1 MSGEGLQEEHPR
13 KRIRLATPERLV
25 APEPKSPP
33 SLANGGTA
41 PEENKPDSEL
51 EKEIKAGITEY
62 VSPDNPGFSGI
73 LKQRYTDF
81 LVNEIL
87 PSGQVLHLESLTAP
101 SNKQGLEQE
110 KKTETS
116 SVGAVELPAA
126 PTVQASEA
134 KGADSTPSKESVPA
148 KEDHSVEASQLSDED
163 VAALRSILGEKT
175 TSSIIHLH
183 AAVLKHPERKA
194 RDFYAIRSEIIPDKE
209 QRTNAHQAIRRI
221 FSSRLETNTEKD
233 ETITIK
239 PLPPRERG
247 KGRAQNNDGAKKVKG
262 KLGWDELGGEYLH
275 FTLYKE
281 NKDTMEVISF
291 IGSQLKLHSKNFQF
305 AGTKDRRG
313 VTVQRV
319 SVKRVNA
326 RTLVHMGKNLWNAKV
341 GDYQYHARGLE
352 LGELAGNEFVI
363 TLRDCHFP
371 GEEGLDTAQRIE
383 LARSTL
389 SKAISDFREKGFIN
403 YYGLQRFGSFAV
415 STDTVGVKLL
425 QDDLKGAIDDI
436 LEFSPEALAA
446 AQDPNSTKLISS
458 DDKARAEALH
468 IWKTTSKAGLALEKL
483 PRKFAAES
491 CIIKHLGFVDRKT
504 SQMSRK
510 NDFQGAM
517 QMIPRNL
524 RLMYVHAYQSLVW
537 NVVAGKRWT
546 VYGSRVVEG
555 DLVLVHEHKTKLAD
569 DVVDEDIDQAGE
581 VIIRPSGEDSAIDA
595 DDAFERARPLS
606 KEEAE
611 SGEYNIFD
619 IVLPLPGYDV
629 EYPAN
634 AVGVFYKEFMGS
646 ERGGGLDPLDMRRK
660 WKDISL
666 SGGYRKLLARP
677 GEGTGFEVRE
687 YTREDEQMVET
698 DLEKLMK
705 KEKACKEGGGAPG
718 EGLSQENSGNV
729 EMTDAEGMKKIAIIL
744 KLQLGS
750 SQYATMALRELMK
763 KGGVETFK
771 PEYTSGR

>member
-1 MSGEGLQEEHPR
+1 M
-13 KRIRLATPERLV
+13 
-25 APEPKSPP
+25 
-33 SLANGGTA
+33 
-41 PEENKPDSEL
+41 
-51 EKEIKAGITEY
+51 
-62 VSPDNPGFSGI
+62 
-73 LKQRYTDF
+73 
-81 LVNEIL
+81 
-87 PSGQVLHLESLTAP
+87 
-101 SNKQGLEQE
+101 
-110 KKTETS
+110 
-116 SVGAVELPAA
+116 
-126 PTVQASEA
+126 
-134 KGADSTPSKESVPA
+134 
-148 KEDHSVEASQLSDED
+148 
-163 VAALRSILGEKT
+163 RSIFGEKT
-175 TSSIIHLH
+175 ASAIIHLY

-194 RDFYAIRSEIIPDKE
+194 RDFNAIRSEVIPDKE
-209 QRTNAHQAIRRI
+209 QRTNAHQAVRRI

-247 KGRAQNNDGAKKVKG
+247 KGRTQNNDGARKMKG

-326 RTLVHMGKNLWNAKV
+326 RTLVQMGKNLWNAKV
-341 GDYQYHARGLE
+341 GDYRYHPRGLE

-371 GEEGLDTAQRIE
+371 GEEGLDIAQRIA
-383 LARSTL
+383 LAKTTL
-389 SKAISDFREKGFIN
+389 SKAISDFKEKGFIN
-403 YYGLQRFGSFAV
+403 YYGLQRFGSFAA

-425 QDDLKGAIDDI
+425 QDDLKGATDDI

-468 IWKTTSKAGLALEKL
+468 IWKTTSKASSALEKL

-504 SQMSRK
+504 GQMSRK

-537 NVVAGKRWT
+537 NVVAGKRWNM
-546 VYGSRVVEG
+546 YGSRVVEG
-555 DLVLVHEHKTKLAD
+555 DLVLVHEHKHKVAGG
-569 DVVDEDIDQAGE
+569 VVDEDIDQAGE
-581 VIIRPSGEDSAIDA
+581 VVIRPSGEDSAIDA
-595 DDAFERARPLS
+595 DDVFERARPLS
-606 KEEAE
+606 KQEAE

-619 IVLPLPGYDV
+619 VVLPLPGYDV
-629 EYPAN
+629 EYPPN
-634 AVGVFYKEFMGS
+634 AIGVFYKEFMGS

-660 WKDISL
+660 WRDISL

-677 GEGTGFEVRE
+677 GEAAGFEVKE
-687 YTREDEQMVET
+687 YTKEDEQMVDT

-705 KEKACKEGGGAPG
+705 EQGGKESNGGP
-718 EGLSQENSGNV
+718 EEKNVQENSEDV
-729 EMTDAEGMKKIAIIL
+729 EMLDEEGVKKIAVIL

-763 KGGVETFK
+763 KGGIETFK